1 MEPLRLLAQRAP
13 LPVPGA
19 AVEPSPG
26 IGQSASLVHAADLR
40 PALADLYVK
49 WRFNYK
55 NHGQGCQPEMAT
67 RATHRYTA
75 PALEKGL
82 DVLEML
88 AAEPH
93 GLTLQ
98 EIARRLERSPGELFR
113 MLDVLVQRGYLARLP
128 DASYALTLRLF
139 ELAQR
144 HPPVERLLDVA
155 VPHMQALA
163 AETGQANHLS
173 VHHDARLVVLAR
185 AEPPEPMSYSVRQ
198 GAHFP
203 FRDDRV
209 SARVITAFQKG
220 GGASRLLEQLAGGAR
235 APRAHR
241 HALAAR
247 LAAISKRGYDEGPS
261 DTVAGV
267 VDICFPL
274 FDRFGV
280 VAALNLVY
288 LKHRD
293 VRVTVT
299 QGRKALQ
306 ATAQTISRALGW
318 LR

>member
-1 MEPLRLLAQRAP
+1 MSTKRLAR
-13 LPVPGA
+13 
-19 AVEPSPG
+19 SP
-26 IGQSASLVHAADLR
+26 R
-40 PALADLYVK
+40 
-49 WRFNYK
+49 
-55 NHGQGCQPEMAT
+55 
-67 RATHRYTA
+67 RYSA

-113 MLDVLVQRGYLARLP
+113 MLDVLVQRSYLTRLP

-155 VPHMQALA
+155 VPYMQALA
-163 AETGQANHLS
+163 ARTGQANHLS
-173 VHHDARLVVLAR
+173 VHHDGRLVVLAR

-209 SARVITAFQKG
+209 SARVITAFQDG
-220 GGASRLLEQLAGGAR
+220 ERGVRLLEELAGGTR
-235 APRAHR
+235 AAAAHR
-241 HALAAR
+241 RGLAAR
-247 LAAISKRGYDEGPS
+247 LAAIRRRGYDEGPS

-267 VDICFPL
+267 VDVCFPL

-280 VAALNLVY
+280 VGALNLVY

-293 VRVTVT
+293 VRVTVA
-299 QGRKALQ
+299 QGRKALA
-306 ATAQTISRALGW
+306 ATARDISRALGW
-318 LR
+318 LHA

>member
-1 MEPLRLLAQRAP
+1 MSR
-13 LPVPGA
+13 V
-19 AVEPSPG
+19 
-26 IGQSASLVHAADLR
+26 
-40 PALADLYVK
+40 
-49 WRFNYK
+49 
-55 NHGQGCQPEMAT
+55 
-67 RATHRYTA
+67 RYSA

-98 EIARRLERSPGELFR
+98 EIAGRLGRSPSELFR

-163 AETGQANHLS
+163 GETGQANHLS

-185 AEPPEPMSYSVRQ
+185 AEPPDPMSYSVRQ

-209 SARVITAFQKG
+209 SARVITAFQD
-220 GGASRLLEQLAGGAR
+220 AAADAPLFNVLAGGAR
-235 APRAHR
+235 APRAR
-241 HALAAR
+241 RDMLAKR
-247 LAAISKRGYDEGPS
+247 LQAIRRRGYDEGPS
-261 DTVAGV
+261 DTVAAV

-288 LKHRD
+288 LRHRD
-293 VRVTVT
+293 VRVTVA
-299 QGRKALQ
+299 QARRALQ
-306 ATAQTISRALGW
+306 AAAEAISTTLGR
-318 LR
+318 LK

>member
-1 MEPLRLLAQRAP
+1 MSTKVRNGTPQRY
-13 LPVPGA
+13 
-19 AVEPSPG
+19 S
-26 IGQSASLVHAADLR
+26 
-40 PALADLYVK
+40 
-49 WRFNYK
+49 
-55 NHGQGCQPEMAT
+55 
-67 RATHRYTA
+67 A

-139 ELAQR
+139 ELGQR

-155 VPHMQALA
+155 VPYMQALA

-173 VHHDARLVVLAR
+173 VHHDRRLVVLAR

-209 SARVITAFQKG
+209 SARVITAFQEG
-220 GGASRLLEQLAGGAR
+220 ERFARLLGELAGADPP
-235 APRAHR
+235 AAHR
-241 HALAAR
+241 RALAAR
-247 LAAISKRGYDEGPS
+247 LAAIRRRGYDEGPS

-267 VDICFPL
+267 IDICFPL

-280 VAALNLVY
+280 VGALNLVY

-293 VRVTVT
+293 VRVTVA
-299 QGRKALQ
+299 QGRKALA
-306 ATAQTISRALGW
+306 ATAQAISRDLGR
-318 LR
+318 LG

>member
-1 MEPLRLLAQRAP
+1 MSTEKGTRTPLRY
-13 LPVPGA
+13 
-19 AVEPSPG
+19 S
-26 IGQSASLVHAADLR
+26 
-40 PALADLYVK
+40 
-49 WRFNYK
+49 
-55 NHGQGCQPEMAT
+55 
-67 RATHRYTA
+67 A

-93 GLTLQ
+93 ALTLQ
-98 EIARRLERSPGELFR
+98 EIAKRLERSPSELFR

-163 AETGQANHLS
+163 RETGQANHLS

-203 FRDDRV
+203 FLDDRV
-209 SARVITAFQKG
+209 SARVITAFQEG
-220 GGASRLLEQLAGGAR
+220 ERRAVLFGELAGRSR
-235 APRAHR
+235 APAARR
-241 HALAAR
+241 HALGVR
-247 LAAISKRGYDEGPS
+247 LEAIRARGYDEGPS

-267 VDICFPL
+267 VDICFPV

-280 VAALNLVY
+280 VAALNVVY

-293 VRVTVT
+293 VRMTT
-299 QGRKALQ
+299 AQARKALH
-306 ATAQTISRALGW
+306 ATSQTISRALGW
-318 LR
+318 LK